1 MITITKPYRLGLFFI
16 LLFALASCRSSQ
28 ELIFL
33 ADMADAETT
42 ARLAEMNTQ
51 HLIKPGDVLYI
62 SIRSIDPVLNAA
74 FNPEEGGV
82 AQSGQSYQKFT
93 TPQGAYLYGFE
104 VNANGDLSMP
114 ILGKIQV
121 TGLPQQKIEALV
133 QQKADIYL
141 KDALVK
147 VKLLNYKVTVLGEV
161 RSPGV
166 YYNYNNTFTVLE
178 ALAMANGNTDFATIK
193 KIMVVRPGIDG
204 NTSYTIDLSSKN
216 MYLSEA
222 FYLRPNDYI
231 FVQPDKHKN
240 LQLNSQAYSML
251 LSSVSLMLA
260 VLGFVLR

>member
-1 MITITKPYRLGLFFI
+1 MI
-16 LLFALASCRSSQ
+16 SCRSSK

-33 ADMADAETT
+33 SNMADEQKAG
-42 ARLAEMNTQ
+42 RLAEIITQ

-62 SIRSIDPVLNAA
+62 SIKSINPEVNAI
-74 FNPEEGGV
+74 FNPEEGT
-82 AQSGQSYQKFT
+82 ANQSSMSYQKFT
-93 TPQGAYLYGFE
+93 TPAGAYLYGFE
-104 VNANGDLSMP
+104 VNAAGELSLP

-121 TGLPQQKIEALV
+121 VGMPQQKIEELV
-133 QQKADIYL
+133 QQKADLYL
-141 KDALVK
+141 KDAMVK
-147 VKLLNYKVTVLGEV
+147 VKLLNFKVTVLGEV

-193 KIMVVRPGIDG
+193 KIMVVRPGVDG
-204 NTSYTIDLSSKN
+204 NTSYMIDLSSKD

-222 FYLRPNDYI
+222 FYLHPNDYV

-251 LSSVSLMLA
+251 LSSISLMLA
-260 VLGFVLR
+260 VLAFALR

>member
-1 MITITKPYRLGLFFI
+1 MIRITKYFRLGLVFIVFI
-16 LLFALASCRSSQ
+16 LGSCRSSQ

-33 ADMADAETT
+33 ADMADAEMT
-42 ARLAEMNTQ
+42 ARMPEMNIQ

-62 SIRSIDPVLNAA
+62 SIKSIDPILNAT
-74 FNPEEGGV
+74 FNPEEGG
-82 AQSGQSYQKFT
+82 AQSGQYYQKFT

-104 VNANGDLSMP
+104 VNAVGDLSMP

-133 QQKADIYL
+133 QEKADIYL

-178 ALAMANGNTDFATIK
+178 ALAMASGNTDFATIK
-193 KIMVVRPGIDG
+193 KVMVVRPGIDG
-204 NTSYTIDLSSKN
+204 NTSYLLDLSSKD

-222 FYLRPNDYI
+222 FYLRPNDCI

-251 LSSVSLMLA
+251 LSSVSLTLA

>member
-1 MITITKPYRLGLFFI
+1 MIITSNTHRLGLFFI
-16 LLFALASCRSSQ
+16 LLSLISCRSSQ

-33 ADMADAETT
+33 ANMSDQQKTE
-42 ARLAEMNTQ
+42 RLSENITQ

-62 SIRSIDPVLNAA
+62 SIKSINPEVNAI
-74 FNPEEGGV
+74 FNPEEGS
-82 AQSGQSYQKFT
+82 AIQSSQSYQKFT

-104 VNANGDLSMP
+104 VNSGGELSLP

-121 TGLPQQKIEALV
+121 AGMPQHKIEELV

-141 KDALVK
+141 KDAMVK
-147 VKLLNYKVTVLGEV
+147 VKLLNFKVTVLGEV

-178 ALAMANGNTDFATIK
+178 ALAMASGNTDFATIK
-193 KIMVVRPGIDG
+193 KIMVVRPGTDG
-204 NTSYTIDLSSKN
+204 NTSYMIDLSSKE

-222 FYLRPNDYI
+222 FYLHPNDYV
-231 FVQPDKHKN
+231 FVQPDKYKN